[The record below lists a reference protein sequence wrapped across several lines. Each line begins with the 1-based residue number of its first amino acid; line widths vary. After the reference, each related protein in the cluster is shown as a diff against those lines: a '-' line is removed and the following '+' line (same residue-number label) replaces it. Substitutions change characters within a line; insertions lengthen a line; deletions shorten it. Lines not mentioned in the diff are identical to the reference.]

1 MNTFTFGTDAMIE
14 EMIETNAGLS
24 AKQQFLLGESLRS
37 LVRLAK
43 SEQLREIKAN
53 VRKLTGSGFQI
64 ISRTKASK
72 EMASSGQQSMHFND
86 LDD

>member
-1 MNTFTFGTDAMIE
+1 MNTTTFGTDAVIE

-24 AKQQFLLGESLRS
+24 AKQQYLLGESLRS

-43 SEQLREIKAN
+43 SEQLMEIRAS

-64 ISRTKASK
+64 TSRKKVSQQ
-72 EMASSGQQSMHFND
+72 MASSVQQSMQFND
-86 LDD
+86 FDN

>member
-1 MNTFTFGTDAMIE
+1 MNTMTFGTDAMIE

-24 AKQQFLLGESLRS
+24 ARQQYLLGESLRS

-43 SEQLREIKAN
+43 SEQLMEIKAN

-64 ISRTKASK
+64 ASRKKVSR
-72 EMASSGQQSMHFND
+72 EMASFGQQSMQFND
-86 LDD
+86 FDD